1 MSASPGQ
8 QRVILLAENKVMMRN
23 RIRALLQDEGYDVLA
38 AADGNEALE
47 LFRAHASTIDLLLTA
62 VELPAVDGISA
73 YRQISRER
81 PNMKVLFLS
90 GDDTPSALSLPNP
103 WPTIATPFPPDIL
116 LAKVTEVLDECPPM
130 TGKHLNVILVVDH
143 DKDRRDR
150 TSKILTENDYAVLT
164 ANSVEQAEPLADTI
178 ATIDLI
184 ISGIVFPGH
193 SGIHLAE
200 HVEASERKVST
211 LLVSH
216 FDRDLLHKMPGFS
229 RQPEFLPNPFTPEA
243 LLTRVRRLLDTL
255 P

>member
-1 MSASPGQ
+1 MP
-8 QRVILLAENKVMMRN
+8 RN
-23 RIRALLQDEGYDVLA
+23 QIRSVLQHEGYDVLA
-38 AADGNEALE
+38 AADGSEVLE
-47 LFRAHASTIDLLLTA
+47 LFRAHAGTIDLLLTA
-62 VELPAVDGISA
+62 VELPGVDGISA
-73 YRQISRER
+73 YRQISTER

-90 GDDTPSALSLPNP
+90 GNGTPSALALPNA
-103 WPTIATPFPPDIL
+103 WPTIATPFTPDIL
-116 LAKVTEVLDECPPM
+116 LAKVTEVLDECQPM

-150 TSKILTENDYAVLT
+150 TSKILTENGYAVLT

-229 RQPEFLPNPFTPEA
+229 RQPEFLPNPFTAEA

>member
-1 MSASPGQ
+1 MAASQ
-8 QRVILLAENKVMMRN
+8 HAVILFAQHEVMPRN
-23 RIRALLQDEGYDVLA
+23 QIRSVLQHEGYDVLA
-38 AADGNEALE
+38 AADGSEALE
-47 LFRAHASTIDLLLTA
+47 LFRAHAGTIDLLLTT

-73 YRQISRER
+73 YRQISTER

-90 GDDTPSALSLPNP
+90 GKGTLSALALPNA
-103 WPTIATPFPPDIL
+103 WPSIATPFPLDIL

-150 TSKILTENDYAVLT
+150 TSKILTENGYAVLT
-164 ANSVEQAEPLADTI
+164 ANSVEQAEPRADTI

-200 HVEASERKVST
+200 HVEASQRKVST
-211 LLVSH
+211 LLISH
-216 FDRDLLHKMPGFS
+216 FDRDLLRKMPGFS

-243 LLTRVRRLLDTL
+243 LLTRVRRLLDAL